1 MREAPSL
8 LRTPPGPP
16 QPPLTHPWGACG
28 LFEDPGALV
37 EAARRLRGRG
47 PLEAYAPHEV
57 HGLQEALGRKA
68 PPLAAMVLG
77 MAILGAAA
85 GFMLAWWTTAI
96 GYPLKVGGKPEGS
109 WVPLLPVVFEVT
121 VLFAAGTAALGMLFV
136 LCGLPAFGHPMLAT
150 RAMTAITRDRYALSL
165 EGDPGACAQAL
176 REAGATGVEAVHLA
190 CHAPMPMITLAA
202 AGAGAAL
209 AGLLAFTL
217 VKAYP
222 ELRPMVRMERQ
233 PRVGPQAP
241 SRFFADGRAMR
252 LPVAGTVARGHM
264 PSGATTEAEAQH
276 HLNPLVP
283 TPAVLAEGRA
293 AFTERCAVC
302 HGALG
307 DGRGSLGRAY
317 GAAPADLHTDRLRS
331 VPDGHLWW
339 VIRKGRNAMPGHEA
353 DLEGTR
359 VWALVHYVR
368 ALQRSR
374 HALDSDLP
382 EGNP

>member
-1 MREAPSL
+1 MREAPPL
-8 LRTPPGPP
+8 LRTPPGP
-16 QPPLTHPWGACG
+16 LSRPWGACG
-28 LFEDPGALV
+28 LFDSPESLL

-57 HGLQEALGRKA
+57 HGLHEALGRKE

-77 MAILGAAA
+77 MAALGAAA

-96 GYPLKVGGKPEGS
+96 GYPLKVGGKPEGA

-136 LCGLPAFGHPMLAT
+136 LSGLPAFGHPMLAT
-150 RAMTAITRDRYALSL
+150 RAMAAITRDRYALSL
-165 EGDPGACAQAL
+165 EGDPGTCAQAL
-176 REAGATGVEAVHLA
+176 REAGAGEVEPVHLP
-190 CHAPMPMITLAA
+190 CHPPRPLRTLAA
-202 AGAGAAL
+202 AGTGAAL
-209 AGLLAFTL
+209 AGLLAFIL
-217 VKAYP
+217 AKAYP
-222 ELRPMVRMERQ
+222 GLRPMVRMERQ
-233 PRVGPQAP
+233 PRVGAQAP

-264 PSGATTEAEAQH
+264 PSGATTEAEAERQM
-276 HLNPLVP
+276 NPLAP
-283 TPAVLAEGRA
+283 TSAVLAEGRA

-307 DGRGSLGRAY
+307 DGGGSLGRAY

-339 VIRKGRNAMPGHEA
+339 VIRKGRNAMPGQET

-359 VWALVHYVR
+359 AWALVHYVR
-368 ALQRSR
+368 ALQRAR
-374 HALDSDLP
+374 HAQDPDLP
-382 EGNP
+382 EGTP